1 MAGGNFTALNK
12 VRPGV
17 YVNVEGK
24 SKTIGAIGERGTMTM
39 PLVLSWGEPKKVIEV
54 ITGEDTLEK
63 LGYSINEP
71 QLLLI
76 REAQKRVNKILL
88 YRLNSGV
95 KAATTIGNLTVSAR
109 WEGVRGNDIK
119 MVISKNIDNDTLFDV
134 ETLLDGIS
142 VEVQTVADIA
152 GLTDNN
158 LVTFSG
164 TGALTETAGTALI
177 GGTDG
182 TVTNQDYLDY
192 LAAVEIND
200 FNTMALPITDTILK
214 SIFVSFCKR
223 MRDDEGKKI
232 QLILENYPIADYE
245 GVISVKNGVMLSD
258 GTSLTAAQCT
268 AWVASATAAA
278 QINESLTYKAY
289 DEAID
294 AVPRYTNS
302 QIINSLKA
310 GEFVFTA
317 NHNKAIVE
325 QDINTLTTFTLTKG
339 SAFSKN
345 RVVRVL
351 DEINNDFVDLF
362 SSFYLGKVSNNAE
375 SRNLLKNECIN
386 YLEALQKKEA
396 IKDFDSKT
404 DISVQE
410 GTSGDSVLIE
420 TYLTPVDAIEK
431 IYVKVEVN

>member
-1 MAGGNFTALNK
+1 M
-12 VRPGV
+12 
-17 YVNVEGK
+17 Y
-24 SKTIGAIGERGTMTM
+24 AIR
-39 PLVLSWGEPKKVIEV
+39 S
-54 ITGEDTLEK
+54 
-63 LGYSINEP
+63 Y
-71 QLLLI
+71 
-76 REAQKRVNKILL
+76 
-88 YRLNSGV
+88 Y
-95 KAATTIGNLTVSAR
+95 
-109 WEGVRGNDIK
+109 
-119 MVISKNIDNDTLFDV
+119 
-134 ETLLDGIS
+134 
-142 VEVQTVADIA
+142 
-152 GLTDNN
+152 
-158 LVTFSG
+158 
-164 TGALTETAGTALI
+164 
-177 GGTDG
+177 
-182 TVTNQDYLDY
+182 
-192 LAAVEIND
+192 
-200 FNTMALPITDTILK
+200 
-214 SIFVSFCKR
+214 
-223 MRDDEGKKI
+223 
-232 QLILENYPIADYE
+232 
-245 GVISVKNGVMLSD
+245 
-258 GTSLTAAQCT
+258 
-268 AWVASATAAA
+268 
-278 QINESLTYKAY
+278 AY

-420 TYLTPVDAIEK
+420 TYVITSYSIHYTKLYDICFSCTASFIIVPPAGIIISPPYLKPRISDLPVP
-431 IYVKVEVN
+431 